1 MKLSICGKGGC
12 GKSTISALIARNM
25 KKMGY
30 QVLLVDAD
38 ESNFGLH
45 RLLGTRLPENVM
57 DCLGGKK
64 GFQEKMAGLKQ
75 APEGSGLSL
84 FNGKWSIGLVPDE
97 YLARNDNIS
106 LMLVGK
112 IHSFAEGCACPMGA
126 LAKIILANLEPK
138 EKEIVIVDTEA
149 GTEHF
154 GRGIEGECDMILV
167 VVDPT
172 YESFLLAGKM
182 EEMGRM
188 AGRPVFFLLNKA
200 NPEIEEMMTSHLNSE
215 KIIGRIPADTDL
227 FTASLKGIPLMK
239 ELTEVEKIC
248 KFLITTWEKTKNK

>member
-1 MKLSICGKGGC
+1 MKISICGKGGC

-45 RLLGTRLPENVM
+45 RLLGSRLPENVM

-75 APEGSGLSL
+75 APEGSGRSL
-84 FNGKWSIGLVPDE
+84 FSRKWSIGLVPDE
-97 YLARNDNIS
+97 YLIRNNDIS

-126 LAKIILANLEPK
+126 LAKMILANLEPK
-138 EKEIVIVDTEA
+138 ENEIVIVDTEA

-154 GRGIEGECDMILV
+154 GRGIEGECDMILA

-182 EEMGRM
+182 AEMGQM
-188 AGRPVFFLLNKA
+188 AGRPVFFLLNKVS
-200 NPEIEEMMTSHLNSE
+200 PEIEGMMASHLDSK
-215 KIIGRIPADTDL
+215 KIIGCIPADTGV
-227 FTASLKGIPLMK
+227 FTASLKGIPLAVDLP
-239 ELTEVEKIC
+239 EIEKIC
-248 KFLITTWEKTKNK
+248 KFLVST